1 MEHDILPECRD
12 RFIRIEDRLQDG
24 DKQFDKHGER
34 LSGVEHDVSHL
45 TKSLDGVTKALW
57 GVAVTGGAAVV
68 AFIFWVLQWLI
79 QNK

>member
-1 MEHDILPECRD
+1 MLPECRD

-24 DKQFDKHGER
+24 DKQFDEHGER